1 MQCKRFISSIA
12 VLIFLLF
19 PVPRLI
25 SAHERDETF
34 ASDSQ
39 SDASNATSMEIAPL
53 SIQLTA
59 NQLRAL
65 QGLRPALPS
74 GIQVRL
80 RLRPTFL
87 NSASQHPLTP
97 HEVAMREA
105 VYALAGH
112 PKQYIHVQLASG
124 KVLKGTIGNANNNT
138 FLVSSTYWGPATQ
151 SATISWL
158 SRRDQFSLWGRE
170 RLKAWK
176 WRE

>member
-1 MQCKRFISSIA
+1 
-12 VLIFLLF
+12 
-19 PVPRLI
+19 
-25 SAHERDETF
+25 
-34 ASDSQ
+34 
-39 SDASNATSMEIAPL
+39 
-53 SIQLTA
+53 
-59 NQLRAL
+59 
-65 QGLRPALPS
+65 
-74 GIQVRL
+74 
-80 RLRPTFL
+80 
-87 NSASQHPLTP
+87 
-97 HEVAMREA
+97 MREA

-124 KVLKGTIGNANNNT
+124 KVLKGTISNANNNT